1 MRGGFSLR
9 DAGARG
15 RAMRRDGAYVA
26 AHPQTAARF
35 AEGGGTAS
43 VVVALL
49 AGTTLLADDLAEG
62 EEDVDA
68 TAYAYDGQIVNAVCV
83 HRVDLL
89 LPLCACA
96 FS

>member
-1 MRGGFSLR
+1 
-9 DAGARG
+9 
-15 RAMRRDGAYVA
+15 MRRDGAYVA

-35 AEGGGTAS
+35 AEGEGTAS

-49 AGTTLLADDLAEG
+49 AGTTLLADDLAEE